1 MPGRKRGEVPEEAA
15 PAVDGPPQAVKVS
28 EAKAEAERE
37 RADRSAKAD
46 GQPNRAM
53 REDAT
58 GAESAAGKIDAGR
71 SVKKVRRLFEPPAGR
86 KDDLTLIAGVGPA
99 IEKLLN
105 EMGISTFQQV
115 AGLTPPQIEEVEA
128 EAGFRGRI
136 GRNNWLQQAEVL
148 ARGGVEEYRR
158 VFGKDPK

>member
-1 MPGRKRGEVPEEAA
+1 MLTCAWTSFPLRWGLV
-15 PAVDGPPQAVKVS
+15 
-28 EAKAEAERE
+28 
-37 RADRSAKAD
+37 
-46 GQPNRAM
+46 
-53 REDAT
+53 
-58 GAESAAGKIDAGR
+58 
-71 SVKKVRRLFEPPAGR
+71 VRRSGGAYLRSMPSSQLKTDVVLGVAIPSRNARGR
-86 KDDLTLIAGVGPA
+86 IGRLGPVVDSVLANHGYPPA